1 MRSPSWSSVRE
12 DSISTS
18 SNMSMKT
25 VASPNRM
32 MLFSDRNWKNVRMG
46 RGVQGAQ
53 IVACVKDVAS
63 LCVNGRRI
71 VVHPVFLCLFSCW
84 GLFCLKHSARG
95 RRCRKLAATS
105 ARGTALK
112 HAPCCRLRGELRQ
125 FPQCLAP
132 VTPPPYPY
140 LSGGVTIS
148 LSFEPVFSQI
158 E

>member
-84 GLFCLKHSARG
+84 GLFCLKQSARG

-112 HAPCCRLRGELRQ
+112 HAPLLPTSGRTSPIPSVPGTCD
-125 FPQCLAP
+125 AP
-132 VTPPPYPY
+132 PLPLPF
-140 LSGGVTIS
+140 GGRYDITQ
-148 LSFEPVFSQI
+148 L
-158 E
+158 